1 MEKLNLNKS
10 GSYNHMCPDVP
21 LSQAEPQ
28 QLQYTT
34 EAACCELTLI
44 QESNIF
50 RCIIQAYTWKDF
62 HVFRWI
68 HF

>member
-10 GSYNHMCPDVP
+10 GSYNHTCPDVP

-34 EAACCELTLI
+34 EAVCCELTLI
-44 QESNIF
+44 QENNIF
-50 RCIIQAYTWKDF
+50 RCIIQAYT
-62 HVFRWI
+62 
-68 HF
+68 